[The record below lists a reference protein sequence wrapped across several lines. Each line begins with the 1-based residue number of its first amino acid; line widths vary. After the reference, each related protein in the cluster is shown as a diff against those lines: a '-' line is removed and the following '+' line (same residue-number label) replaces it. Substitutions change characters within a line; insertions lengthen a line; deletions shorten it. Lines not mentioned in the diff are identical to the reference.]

1 MAALWSPLVAT
12 TALTMPDL
20 RAAPKAAG
28 IAQLR
33 AAAWTALDTPAF
45 AARWAKLAAAASEPN
60 PFLESWY
67 LLPALRA
74 FDSGGRIQLLRLEQ
88 DGVLIG
94 LLPLARSARY
104 YSWPIPHLAGWSHA
118 NAFLGAPLVAA
129 GREVAFWEGLLDWAD
144 RHAGSA
150 LFLHLAELPIDGA
163 LYQALNE
170 VCGRQHSTSGIVH
183 RSERA
188 MLDSALD
195 PEAYHAAALTA
206 KKRKELRRQHARLS
220 ELGSVAVERTRDAAG
235 LDQWIGDFLALE
247 RAGWKGAAGSAMA
260 CDHGTE
266 ALFRQALTGA
276 AAAGKLE
283 RLAITL
289 DGAPIAMLATF
300 LSAPGAFSYKTA
312 FDERFSRF
320 SPGVLLQRE
329 NLALLDDPA
338 IAWCDSCAASDH
350 PMIDHFWRERRAIG
364 RVSVAIGGPLRRAL
378 FRGLLRAELGRNP
391 AGVAA

>member
-1 MAALWSPLVAT
+1 M
-12 TALTMPDL
+12 
-20 RAAPKAAG
+20 
-28 IAQLR
+28 
-33 AAAWTALDTPAF
+33 
-45 AARWAKLAAAASEPN
+45 
-60 PFLESWY
+60 
-67 LLPALRA
+67 
-74 FDSGGRIQLLRLEQ
+74 
-88 DGVLIG
+88 
-94 LLPLARSARY
+94 
-104 YSWPIPHLAGWSHA
+104 AGWSHA

-129 GREVAFWEGLLDWAD
+129 GHEVAFWEALLDWAD
-144 RHAGSA
+144 RHARSA

-170 VCGRQHSTSGIVH
+170 ECARQRRASATVH

-188 MLDSALD
+188 MLHSSLD
-195 PEAYHAAALTA
+195 PEAYHAAGLTA

-235 LDQWIGDFLALE
+235 LAPWIDAFLALE

-260 CDHGTE
+260 CDGETE
-266 ALFRQALTGA
+266 ALFRHSLCGA
-276 AAAGKLE
+276 TASGKLE

-289 DGAPIAMLATF
+289 DGVPIAMLATF
-300 LSAPGAFSYKTA
+300 LTSPGAFSYKTA
-312 FDERFSRF
+312 FDERYSRF

-364 RVSVAIGGPLRRAL
+364 RVSIAIGGPVRRAL
-378 FRGLLRAELGRNP
+378 FRGLLRAELGRTP